1 MKTSWDEVYLDMTT
15 NLELGEAIA
24 DKLGGYVAK
33 TGVPRAQLSR
43 RTHLTRDKEADI
55 CFTTYYLMRGSQKT
69 SPFPKG
75 STR

>member
-1 MKTSWDEVYLDMTT
+1 MTT

-33 TGVPRAQLSR
+33 TGVHRAQLSR
-43 RTHLTRDKEADI
+43 KTHLTRDKEADI
-55 CFTTYYLMRGSQKT
+55 SFTTYYSMRSLQKT
-69 SPFPKG
+69 SPFPKE